1 MPDPIIPRS
10 GSMLHEGFLRHAR
23 WRWARISAIIS
34 IIAIVVYLIDDPKPR
49 PDGGTIYGYTLG
61 TIGALLILWLTA
73 LGVRKRH
80 MTSGRWSLKAW
91 VSAHVWLGL
100 SLLVIATLHTGFHFG
115 WNVHTLAYGLMIVVI
130 ASGLF
135 GITAY
140 ATLPARLSENRGE
153 LTETQMLEALRSID
167 RQIHEAAQPL
177 SGASAALV
185 LAALDE
191 DVFSRNLWR
200 RLRASDLHGP
210 TAAARATLQANDRS
224 VPRETVRRLQALLGE
239 KQALLAQVARH
250 LRIRAL
256 LEVWLYLHVPLT
268 IALIAALIA
277 HIVSVFFYW

>member
-1 MPDPIIPRS
+1 MPDPLIPRS
-10 GSMLHEGFLRHAR
+10 GSMLHEGFLRHAK
-23 WRWARISAIIS
+23 WRWARIATIIS
-34 IIAIVVYLIDDPKPR
+34 IVAIIVYLIDDPKPR
-49 PDGGTIYGYTLG
+49 PDGGTVYGYTLG

-73 LGVRKRH
+73 LGIRKRR

-115 WNVHTLAYGLMIVVI
+115 WNVHTLAYGLMIIVI

-210 TAAARATLQANDRS
+210 TAAARAALQGNDRS
-224 VPRETVRRLQALLGE
+224 TPRETVRRLQALLGE

>member
-1 MPDPIIPRS
+1 MPDPLIPRS
-10 GSMLHEGFLRHAR
+10 GSMLHEGFLRHAK
-23 WRWARISAIIS
+23 WRWARIATIIS
-34 IIAIVVYLIDDPKPR
+34 IVAIIVYLIDDPKPR
-49 PDGGTIYGYTLG
+49 PDGGTVYGYTLG

-73 LGVRKRH
+73 LGIRKRR